1 MLNDIVSELQ
11 QFLSTNDVMLD
22 NDSVVINKNSIIRA
36 IQFLKNEKEFYQLTD
51 LFAVDLNSS
60 EQRFAL
66 FYCLLNHDA
75 NSRITITTFLEDGD
89 AIASISGI
97 FKNADFY
104 EREIFDMFG
113 VLFFN
118 HPDLRKIL
126 TVDCVAPM
134 RKS

>member
-11 QFLSTNDVMLD
+11 QFLSINDVTLD
-22 NDSVVINKNSIIRA
+22 NGSVVINKNNIVRA

-51 LFAVDLNSS
+51 LFAVDLNTS

-75 NSRITITTFLEDGD
+75 NSRITIKTFLEDGE
-89 AIASISGI
+89 AISSISGI

-113 VLFFN
+113 VMFFN

>member
-1 MLNDIVSELQ
+1 MLNDIISEMQ
-11 QFLSTNDVMLD
+11 QFLSTSDIALD
-22 NDSVVINKNSIIRA
+22 NDAVVINKNNIIRA
-36 IQFLKNEKEFYQLTD
+36 TQFLKNEKEFYQLTD
-51 LFAVDLNSS
+51 LFAVDFNTS

-75 NSRITITTFLEDGD
+75 NSRITIKTFLENGE
-89 AIASISGI
+89 AISSIASI

-113 VLFFN
+113 IMFFN

>member
-11 QFLSTNDVMLD
+11 QFLSINDVTLD
-22 NDSVVINKNSIIRA
+22 NGSVVINKNNIVRA

-51 LFAVDLNSS
+51 LFAVDLNTS

-75 NSRITITTFLEDGD
+75 NSRITIKTFLEDEE
-89 AIASISGI
+89 AISSISGI

-113 VLFFN
+113 VMFFN